1 MARSGAR
8 VPRRLGLSHVVRYD
22 LKVVLILL
30 DGWEGCMW
38 VKRRKDGT
46 DTPRRLGVAHVGKDG
61 LKVVLILLDSWEG
74 FTWVRRR

>member
-30 DGWEGCMW
+30 DNCEGC
-38 VKRRKDGT
+38 
-46 DTPRRLGVAHVGKDG
+46 
-61 LKVVLILLDSWEG
+61 
-74 FTWVRRR
+74 TWVRRRKEGMDTLRWLVVVHVCPEG